1 MERLTFDVLL
11 INIEWAYSPYICM
24 GVYLSMKT
32 ILIVDDNKLNLTTA
46 KTVLSSEY
54 RVISVMRGQQA
65 LTFLNDNACDLVLL
79 DINMPEMDGFEVL
92 ENIRKIEHCRNL
104 PVIFLTADGD
114 VGTETRCFEAGAVD
128 FIAKPFVSDVMRSR
142 VGRALELE
150 ELRRS
155 LARQLQQK
163 TREVSVIRDMAQ
175 QDALTCLWNRAYTE
189 NAVTELLGQGVLG
202 ALMMLDIDNFKS
214 VNDTYGHAVG
224 DEMLKMIAD
233 TLKSCTADGDIVCRL
248 GGDEFMVFLKSPSTV
263 AQIRECAE
271 AIVTQVR
278 TNTEKLGI
286 EVNTSVSI
294 GITQAPEDGNDF
306 MSLYSCADKALY
318 HVKRNGKNSF
328 HFYGSSLMYGDGQTV
343 NLQYLHEFLG
353 RSDAGKGAYQLGVE
367 SFQYVFN
374 FIRRLADKCK
384 LEATTLLFTLSET
397 EDARAMGALEKAAG
411 SLLRCSDVLTRYSD
425 RQLLAA
431 LPCAAE
437 ADAVTYAEQIIESF
451 KTLYTGDPVQID
463 YSISRMDSFIILK

>member
-1 MERLTFDVLL
+1 M
-11 INIEWAYSPYICM
+11 
-24 GVYLSMKT
+24 SMKT

-46 KTVLSSEY
+46 KAVLSSEY

-65 LTFLNDNACDLVLL
+65 LTFLNENACDLVLL

-163 TREVSVIRDMAQ
+163 THEVSVIRDMAQ
-175 QDALTCLWNRAYTE
+175 QDALTGLWNRAYTE
-189 NAVTELLGQGVLG
+189 SAVTELLGQGVSG

-214 VNDTYGHAVG
+214 VNDTYGHAAG
-224 DEMLKMIAD
+224 DEMLQMIAD
-233 TLKSCTADGDIVCRL
+233 TLRNCTGDGDIVCRL
-248 GGDEFMVFLKSPSTV
+248 GGDEFMVFLKSPSTNGK
-263 AQIRECAE
+263 IRECAE
-271 AIVTQVR
+271 AIVAQVHA
-278 TNTEKLGI
+278 NTEELGI

-328 HFYGSSLMYGDGQTV
+328 HFYGSSLVDGDVQMV
-343 NLQYLHEFLG
+343 DLQYLHDFLS
-353 RSDAGKGAYQLGVE
+353 RADTGKGAYQLSVE
-367 SFQYVFN
+367 GFQYVFN
-374 FIRRLADKCK
+374 YIRRIADRGK
-384 LEATTLLFTLSET
+384 LEVATLLFTLSET
-397 EDARAMGALEKAAG
+397 EDARVMGALEKTAG
-411 SLLRCSDVLTRYSD
+411 SLLRCSDVLTRYSS
-425 RQLLAA
+425 RQLLVAMPDA
-431 LPCAAE
+431 TDT
-437 ADAVTYAEQIIESF
+437 DAVKYAEQIIENF
-451 KTLYTGDPVQID
+451 KTVYTGEPVRID
-463 YSISRMDSFIILK
+463 YAISRMDSFLIIE